1 MAVEVREVN
10 GKELDQLVAQGKVL
24 VDFYSKTCG
33 PCKMLGFV
41 LKDVAKSVDG
51 VKIVTVDF
59 DTNKE
64 TVEHNVIEPHAKDEN
79 VLVFKDLQKL
89 QSVGL
94 VVPVDSEYMYFAAM
108 ESKACRLTALGNH
121 YWRLV
126 KDKS

>member
-10 GKELDQLVAQGKVL
+10 GEELDQLVTQGKVL

-64 TVEHNVIEPHAKDEN
+64 TVERYGVESYPTMI
-79 VLVFKDLQKL
+79 VFNDGQELTRVKGLQ
-89 QSVGL
+89 QNQ
-94 VVPVDSEYMYFAAM
+94 
-108 ESKACRLTALGNH
+108 RLF
-121 YWRLV
+121 
-126 KDKS
+126 K

>member
-64 TVEHNVIEPHAKDEN
+64 TVERYGVESYPTMI
-79 VLVFKDLQKL
+79 VFYDGQELTRVKGLQQKPKII
-89 QSVGL
+89 QMIS
-94 VVPVDSEYMYFAAM
+94 
-108 ESKACRLTALGNH
+108 
-121 YWRLV
+121 
-126 KDKS
+126 

>member
-10 GKELDQLVAQGKVL
+10 GEELDQLVTQGKVL

-64 TVEHNVIEPHAKDEN
+64 AVERYGVESYPTMI
-79 VLVFKDLQKL
+79 VFNDGQELTRVKGLQQKPKII
-89 QSVGL
+89 QMIS
-94 VVPVDSEYMYFAAM
+94 
-108 ESKACRLTALGNH
+108 
-121 YWRLV
+121 
-126 KDKS
+126 